1 MIKVD
6 GIFQCNLCDKKYKH
20 RQNLYRH
27 RRNVHNNNSSKTTQ
41 NSVEISNISSK
52 ITQNDINL
60 SKKTSEN
67 TLFSCQYCNKNFTRN
82 DNKKRHEKKCSQTK
96 PEYSD
101 LENMYNK
108 LKSDLLNLMNT
119 KCKIHPKKLQRLCR
133 ENNISIDQSINTNNI
148 DQSVNKT
155 INNNHIIIQLGNEN
169 LSSILPRK
177 EKLNILKRGYMALN
191 EIIEQVHFNDKYPQ
205 FKNIAITNINNEYAY
220 KYDEKKEKMILC
232 KKNELLS
239 EIMECRIYDIEEFYF
254 EFENKLTEKKKEII
268 TNLIN
273 HIIKEDGD
281 LYERRK
287 DEIKIMIFNNSP
299 KSITC

>member
-1 MIKVD
+1 MDKSELNNY
-6 GIFQCNLCDKKYKH
+6 CNICNKKYKSKQSLCNH
-20 RQNLYRH
+20 NKRFHSNDNQKVNISDEKVIQKVNIEKPFKCDFCEKCYKFKQSKYRH
-27 RRNVHNNNSSKTTQ
+27 Q
-41 NSVEISNISSK
+41 
-52 ITQNDINL
+52 
-60 SKKTSEN
+60 
-67 TLFSCQYCNKNFTRN
+67 
-82 DNKKRHEKKCSQTK
+82 KKCSQTK

-155 INNNHIIIQLGNEN
+155 VNNNQIIIQLGNEN
-169 LSSILPRK
+169 ISSVLPKK
-177 EKLNILKRGYMALN
+177 EKLNILKSGYMALN
-191 EIIEQVHFNDKYPQ
+191 ELIEQVHFNDKYPQ

-239 EIMECRIYDIEEFYF
+239 QIMECRIFDIEEFYF
-254 EFENKLTEKKKEII
+254 EFENKLSEKKKNII

-273 HIIKEDGD
+273 QIIKEEGD
-281 LYERRK
+281 MYEKRK
-287 DEIKIMIFNNSP
+287 DEIKILIFNGSLPN
-299 KSITC
+299 KYLK